1 MIGVTSAPSGVK
13 AKGAVLADA
22 DTGQILWGRD
32 VGTERPMAS
41 VTKVM
46 TALLVL
52 ESGNLGQE
60 IAVPAAADSYAW
72 KYGGESAGL
81 HPGDV
86 LTAQE
91 LLAAL
96 LLPSGADAAYTLA
109 NAYGPG
115 LNAFI
120 ARMNATAAQL
130 GMKDTHFTSPD
141 GLPYPTETSTYS
153 TPFDLLTLGLVAMRY
168 PAFQSIVDLR
178 FYHLPKGPGH
188 HEYWWDNTDHL
199 IGSYQGALGIKDGY
213 TDDAGHCLLFEA
225 TRNGRTLI
233 GVVLDS
239 PRHRHGGRR
248 AGCRADA
255 ELGLRA
261 PFAPAERSIRPGY
274 AASFTVGWHQRP
286 VSLPGPGLAAACSSG
301 GVSMTGTGSRP
312 IRSAMRVSKTSWA
325 ARWPCTCAT
334 SCRVALASWNVA
346 SARLSAAAA
355 CTFCPTMMTDSSTS
369 CRNVCATQE
378 TIAAVP
384 DRIASGR
391 LIRSN
396 KANA

>member
-1 MIGVTSAPSGVK
+1 MRLRTGIISLTVAVATIGGAAAWASTVVAEGPQPVRNQVAAAGAESPGPGRLSRSRPSPRPSPSSSPRPPAGPVIGVTGVPSGVK

-22 DTGQILWGRD
+22 DTGQILWGRE

-52 ESGNLGQE
+52 ENGNLGQE
-60 IAVPAAADSYAW
+60 IAVPEAADSYAW

-115 LNAFI
+115 RNAFI
-120 ARMNATAAQL
+120 ARMNATASQL

-213 TDDAGHCLLFEA
+213 TDGAGHCLLFEA
-225 TRNGRTLI
+225 IRNGRTLI

-239 PRHRHGGRR
+239 PPTGPA
-248 AGCRADA
+248 AGAQDA
-255 ELGLRA
+255 ERMLNWGFGLR
-261 PFAPAERSIRPGY
+261 S
-274 AASFTVGWHQRP
+274 
-286 VSLPGPGLAAACSSG
+286 
-301 GVSMTGTGSRP
+301 TG
-312 IRSAMRVSKTSWA
+312 
-325 ARWPCTCAT
+325 
-334 SCRVALASWNVA
+334 
-346 SARLSAAAA
+346 
-355 CTFCPTMMTDSSTS
+355 
-369 CRNVCATQE
+369 
-378 TIAAVP
+378 
-384 DRIASGR
+384 
-391 LIRSN
+391 
-396 KANA
+396 